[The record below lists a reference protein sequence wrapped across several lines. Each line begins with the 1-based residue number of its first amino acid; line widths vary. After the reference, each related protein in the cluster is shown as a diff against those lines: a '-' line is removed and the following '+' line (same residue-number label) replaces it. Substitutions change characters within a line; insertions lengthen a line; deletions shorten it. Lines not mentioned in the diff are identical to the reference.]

1 MFVCFK
7 DIFNTFNLVYVC
19 LYIRSVITLLKEP
32 SGGSGVKSLEA
43 GATGSSELPN
53 MATWNEM

>member
-1 MFVCFK
+1 M
-7 DIFNTFNLVYVC
+7 C

-32 SGGSGVKSLEA
+32 SGARGVKSLEA